1 MLLTKHRRRKD
12 ENPSTSS
19 HRELFGDYPYPIIN
33 RLTEEQ
39 QRYEQGQESRIRFS
53 SLVSLHWHRDNLH
66 QLADLIH
73 QIHMPTSTSS
83 IIEQSFRQTH
93 LSDRDG
99 KNCLL
104 ALPEGEI
111 PTRKRRVSPGFVI
124 PPDDDD
130 SDINSKEQSPSSSER
145 N

>member
-93 LSDRDG
+93 LSDRASKKFIG
-99 KNCLL
+99 NL
-104 ALPEGEI
+104 AKETK
-111 PTRKRRVSPGFVI
+111 PTRIRRIFPSLMK
-124 PPDDDD
+124 PPINDEAEN
-130 SDINSKEQSPSSSER
+130 NSKQQSPSSSER